1 MAVIGS
7 ELLIQHA
14 ATHGNTEVVERVV
27 NQCKETIFRTISS
40 SQTDTVSV
48 QAFAE
53 FKSLMSKQT
62 SNQGKAIRAAIREVN
77 KNTASLS
84 MEVKQ
89 LSSYAETLC
98 SNMQTVQALS
108 AVSTALS
115 AANLCATASGFAI
128 MNYKLDKISNDI
140 KDMQVKVNQ
149 LAEKKNIDTIIGFE
163 KLVSRY
169 SELLDSERRLSD
181 VPEKEYHDLTTEVFH
196 YIKTL
201 YTYFMQDVIDDKNA
215 VLEALF
221 SLSAILSHLLIKY
234 DAVYYYAHKSVL
246 AHGKRWHSDHEKWLG
261 IFDRLCAKP
270 FMDKLQDFFFLELGM
285 SQRDSSEA
293 LSAVFFALTN
303 ERVKVLDN
311 MVLIEQCD
319 KAHDYYALMSAMN
332 GEAID
337 QLKKQTL
344 QLPEGYRST
353 VLPALEKKQKEFAI
367 A

>member
-115 AANLCATASGFAI
+115 AANLCATAAGFAI

-149 LAEKKNIDTIIGFE
+149 LAEKK
-163 KLVSRY
+163 K
-169 SELLDSERRLSD
+169 D

-215 VLEALF
+215 VLEAMF

-261 IFDRLCAKP
+261 IFDRLCANP

>member
-1 MAVIGS
+1 MKIWLTRHGQTRLNKAHLMQGRTDEPLNETGIAQAKAMRQILINEDSSLVFDAVYASPLDRAI
-7 ELLIQHA
+7 
-14 ATHGNTEVVERVV
+14 
-27 NQCKETIFRTISS
+27 ETG
-40 SQTDTVSV
+40 
-48 QAFAE
+48 A
-53 FKSLMSKQT
+53 
-62 SNQGKAIRAAIREVN
+62 
-77 KNTASLS
+77 
-84 MEVKQ
+84 
-89 LSSYAETLC
+89 
-98 SNMQTVQALS
+98 
-108 AVSTALS
+108 
-115 AANLCATASGFAI
+115 
-128 MNYKLDKISNDI
+128 
-140 KDMQVKVNQ
+140 
-149 LAEKKNIDTIIGFE
+149 IIGG
-163 KLVSRY
+163 VSR
-169 SELLDSERRLSD
+169 EDVLIDERLIETDFGRY
-181 VPEKEYHDLTTEVFH
+181 EKSRYYALGVAMSLYWAINSLVT
-196 YIKTL
+196 IGKTL
-201 YTYFMQDVIDDKNA
+201 IVQKIIDDKNA
-215 VLEALF
+215 VLEAMF

-261 IFDRLCAKP
+261 IFDRLCANP

>member
-14 ATHGNTEVVERVV
+14 AAHSDTEVIERVV
-27 NQCKETIFRTISS
+27 TQCKETIFRTITNT
-40 SQTDTVSV
+40 QTDTVSV
-48 QAFAE
+48 EAFAE

-62 SNQGKAIRAAIREVN
+62 SNQGKAIRAAIRELN
-77 KNTASLS
+77 KNTNSLS
-84 MEVKQ
+84 IEVKQ

-98 SNMQTVQALS
+98 SNMQAVQALS

-115 AANLCATASGFAI
+115 AANLCATAAGFAI
-128 MNYKLDKISNDI
+128 MNYKLDKISSDI

-149 LAEKKNIDTIIGFE
+149 LAEKKDIDTITGFE
-163 KLVSRY
+163 KLISRY
-169 SELLDSERRLSD
+169 SELLDAERRQSD

-201 YTYFMQDVIDDKNA
+201 YSYFMQNVIDDKNA
-215 VLEALF
+215 VLEAML
-221 SLSAILSHLLIKY
+221 SLTAILSHLLIKY

-246 AHGKRWHSDHEKWLG
+246 AHGKRWHSDHDKWLG
-261 IFDRLCAKP
+261 IFDQLCAKP
-270 FMDKLQDFFFLELGM
+270 FMDKLQDYFFLELGL

-311 MVLIEQCD
+311 MTLIEQCD
-319 KAHDYYALMSAMN
+319 KAHDYYALMSALN
-332 GEAID
+332 AEAFD
-337 QLKKQTL
+337 ELKKQAM
-344 QLPEGYRST
+344 QLPEGYKSA
-353 VLPALEKKQKEFAI
+353 VLPVFEMKQKEFAM